1 LQSSCRSP
9 KPYKP
14 RAIRTTT
21 LLILVILSCGL
32 IASLDVTRWILS
44 SRHVSLSTNPHT
56 SFDSSKRQLSD
67 APMGTSSFFDPSNL
81 SSSLLPP
88 VHTVSGSPT
97 SGASRSMIYQQTDG
111 SAMSSTSA
119 ANFYLTM
126 DHGSSVRS
134 SVQPSE
140 SRQLVGAG
148 AAAGY
153 LQLDESS
160 KLDPIK
166 FQDSTSQL
174 ATLVYG
180 RSSSA
185 KPSGLGAPAPSVYIQ
200 LSTASLVL
208 GIPSPTLTGHA
219 APSMYIQLSSAS
231 SVLGNPPPSS
241 TYSPAH
247 SDYVQLST
255 TSPVPG
261 SASQSTYLI
270 TGQLGFH
277 QGFTGTDYFIGAY
290 LPTLV
295 TLIYAG
301 FWGMIDANVR
311 RMEPFYQLSRPNGA
325 FAKDTLTF
333 SYFDCNTFT
342 APFHAL
348 YRRHWAVFC
357 SSIAF
362 LIASAVLPPV
372 AASTLVVGV
381 SPSCSNVDQK
391 GCTGILVFRPHL
403 AWVLHGGL
411 VLNILMAACLILLLR
426 KRKMGVA
433 RDPSSIVGLATTFK
447 DHPVM
452 DHLQA
457 IEGGASMKSVRAFLG
472 KRRYYLFAQS
482 EVRTSSV
489 EGSRKPNYSESAFV
503 LTSAAPNKPESRP
516 RNRNLPSVVVGI
528 LLLGLIAFLVYYHQ
542 NKANNA
548 FERFMDGQSIGVRA
562 MMVMIGVVIKIFW
575 QKTEQSELEQGCD
588 HWKC

>member
-1 LQSSCRSP
+1 MS
-9 KPYKP
+9 
-14 RAIRTTT
+14 
-21 LLILVILSCGL
+21 
-32 IASLDVTRWILS
+32 
-44 SRHVSLSTNPHT
+44 
-56 SFDSSKRQLSD
+56 
-67 APMGTSSFFDPSNL
+67 TSSLFDPSNL
-81 SSSLLPP
+81 RSSFLPP
-88 VHTVSGSPT
+88 VHTGSGSPT
-97 SGASRSMIYQQTDG
+97 SDASRSMIYQQTDG
-111 SAMSSTSA
+111 SATSSTSA
-119 ANFYLTM
+119 ANSYLAM
-126 DHGSSVRS
+126 NHGSSVRS
-134 SVQPSE
+134 SVQPPGSTGY
-140 SRQLVGAG
+140 LGVGA
-148 AAAGY
+148 ATGY
-153 LQLDESS
+153 LQLEESS
-160 KLDPIK
+160 EMHPRK
-166 FQDSTSQL
+166 FHDSTSQS
-174 ATLVYG
+174 ATPVYIQ
-180 RSSSA
+180 SSTGQI
-185 KPSGLGAPAPSVYIQ
+185 GLKSAPAPAAYIQ
-200 LSTASLVL
+200 LSTASSILE
-208 GIPSPTLTGHA
+208 ISSPTSTGHA
-219 APSMYIQLSSAS
+219 APSLYIQMSSTS
-231 SVLGNPPPSS
+231 SVLEGSFPSLAL
-241 TYSPAH
+241 TPAH
-247 SDYVQLST
+247 SDYVQIPT
-255 TSPVPG
+255 TSPIPN
-261 SASQSTYLI
+261 STSIPTVLV
-270 TGQLGFH
+270 TGQFGFH
-277 QGFTGTDYFIGAY
+277 QGFTATDYFIGAY

-311 RMEPFYQLSRPNGA
+311 RMEPFYQLARPNGA

-333 SYFDCNTFT
+333 SYFNCNTFT

-357 SSIAF
+357 SSVAF

-411 VLNILMAACLILLLR
+411 VLNILMAACLMLLLR

-489 EGSRKPNYSESAFV
+489 EGSRKPNFSESAFV

-588 HWKC
+588 HWRC